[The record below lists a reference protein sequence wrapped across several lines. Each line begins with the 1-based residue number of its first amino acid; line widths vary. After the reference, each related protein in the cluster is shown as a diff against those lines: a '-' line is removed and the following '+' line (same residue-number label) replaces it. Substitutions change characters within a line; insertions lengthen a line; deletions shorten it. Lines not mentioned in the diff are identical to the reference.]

1 VATST
6 SGTSPAKTSS
16 ASTVTALRES
26 WIEEFDR
33 LTGETSPTLAVR
45 TGGFSADELRRAG
58 AAEVSESLEDLLA
71 DLDNTPLSRP
81 HGH

>member
-1 VATST
+1 M
-6 SGTSPAKTSS
+6 SGTSPARTSS
-16 ASTVTALRES
+16 ASTATALRES

-33 LTGETSPTLAVR
+33 LTGETSPPWRCEPA
-45 TGGFSADELRRAG
+45 GSADELRRAG